1 MIDALDIF
9 RSSRNLEFSSSR
21 VFTTADAVDRIFVSS
36 GFSRCDTLEKKANC
50 SRSAMKADLLDSQ
63 MKGDF

>member
-9 RSSRNLEFSSSR
+9 RSSRNLEFSSR

-36 GFSRCDTLEKKANC
+36 DFSRCDTLEKKANC